1 METLFSEFTNMPET
15 MRSSEE
21 FMEEDQPALEMKMQT
36 GDVEAAKRYV
46 DLIVEQLEM
55 EKEIS
60 SKEARHLTEGVREEF
75 VKPLLEQMGYF
86 RDQTPG
92 KGMENIEA
100 FHEFVRRSIRNR
112 LRRAAEVKR
121 RAA

>member
-1 METLFSEFTNMPET
+1 MPET

>member
-1 METLFSEFTNMPET
+1 MPET

-46 DLIVEQLEM
+46 DLIVEQLET
-55 EKEIS
+55 EGEIS
-60 SKEARHLTEGVREEF
+60 SKEAQHLTEGVREEF

-100 FHEFVRRSIRNR
+100 FHEFARRSIRNR
-112 LRRAAEVKR
+112 LHRAAEVKR